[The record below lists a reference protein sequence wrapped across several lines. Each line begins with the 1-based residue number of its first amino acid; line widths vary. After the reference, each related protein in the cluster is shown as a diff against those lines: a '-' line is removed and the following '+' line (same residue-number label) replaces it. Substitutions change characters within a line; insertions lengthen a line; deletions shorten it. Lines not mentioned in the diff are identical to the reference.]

1 MVQEGEWSLWAVFE
15 FFYNQSSERY
25 EFYRTPK
32 ALFQEERFQGL
43 STDAK
48 TLYGILLDRI
58 SLSRKNGWF
67 DEQGRTYIIFTV
79 EEIMDCLHCGNKKA
93 CKLLDELEKIGLL
106 LKKRQGQG
114 KPSLLYLRDFSWY
127 RDEL

>member
-1 MVQEGEWSLWAVFE
+1 MVFD
-15 FFYNQSSERY
+15 FFYDQSADRY
-25 EFYRTPK
+25 DFYRTPK
-32 ALFQEERFQGL
+32 ALFQDERFQGL

-58 SLSRKNGWF
+58 SLSRKNGWC
-67 DEQGRTYIIFTV
+67 DEQKRTYIIFTI

-93 CKLLDELEKIGLL
+93 CRLLVELEQMGLL

-114 KPSLLYLRDFSWY
+114 KPSLLYVRDFACY
-127 RDEL
+127 RENIPEVSV